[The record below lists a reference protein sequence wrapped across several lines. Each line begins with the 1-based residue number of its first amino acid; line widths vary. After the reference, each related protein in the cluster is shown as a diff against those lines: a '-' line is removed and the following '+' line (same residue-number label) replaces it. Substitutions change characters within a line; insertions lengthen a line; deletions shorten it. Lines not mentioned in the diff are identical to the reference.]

1 MSYNL
6 YFQERKSRVVSDD
19 PYAWGI
25 PTLVKARK
33 FAIGS
38 LGSSRRVMV
47 AIYYKDGT
55 GMEIYKGS
63 IKYEGD
69 GYFYYPYSGK
79 KWRMNED
86 GTIRK
91 LKKAKKPAPF
101 GL

>member
-1 MSYNL
+1 
-6 YFQERKSRVVSDD
+6 
-19 PYAWGI
+19 
-25 PTLVKARK
+25 
-33 FAIGS
+33 
-38 LGSSRRVMV
+38 
-47 AIYYKDGT
+47 
-55 GMEIYKGS
+55 MEIYKGS